1 MKKIILV
8 FLAAVILCSSF
19 SAKSKKEKDNSAE
32 WAEVGNQGKKALKE
46 TGNFFK
52 DLGKKIGSDA
62 KDAAADVKEA
72 AENASDVKCIGK
84 WGFNKN
90 TTTIHVKDNGKI
102 EIRQKQ
108 GSDTY
113 FWKGTY
119 TATLKILTMTVE
131 SEGTSSW
138 LVSNETKSDGPKKI
152 RIMYST
158 IKDDDNAMKFSCSDI
173 PDDADG
179 NSFSS
184 AKIFTRM

>member
-1 MKKIILV
+1 MKKLIFTIL
-8 FLAAVILCSSF
+8 LAAFLTSSLCGK
-19 SAKSKKEKDNSAE
+19 AKKEKDNSSE
-32 WAEVGNQGKKALKE
+32 WKEVGEQGKKALKE

-62 KDAAADVKEA
+62 KDAVDEA
-72 AENASDVKCIGK
+72 NDVKCIGK
-84 WGFNKN
+84 WGFNKKS
-90 TTTIHVKDNGKI
+90 TTIDVHENGRI

-108 GSDTY
+108 GNDTY

-119 TATLKILTMTVE
+119 TSTLKMLTMTVE

-138 LVSNETKSDGPKKI
+138 TVSNETKSDGPKKMH
-152 RIMYST
+152 IMYST
-158 IKDDDNAMKFSCSDI
+158 IKDDDDAMKFSCSDI

-184 AKIFTRM
+184 AKIFTRL